1 MEETKYIQMNIRT
14 DKYFAEAIDKER
26 LREDRSRSSMI
37 RVLVMEALKQRE
49 KFTDRI
55 ITK

>member
-1 MEETKYIQMNIRT
+1 MKDKKYVQMNIRT
-14 DKYFAEAIDKER
+14 DLEFARAIDAIRE
-26 LREDRSRSSMI
+26 REDRSRSSMI
-37 RVLVMEALKQRE
+37 RTLVMEALETRE